1 MMKAFQVDL
10 NYKVCLG
17 RTIEAIFY
25 FVGHTSP
32 LSLVQYNNYA
42 VLYDTSWWKLPV
54 QWDYLSL

>member
-42 VLYDTSWWKLPV
+42 VLYDTS
-54 QWDYLSL
+54 